1 MTTALSL
8 LGRTLRSP
16 STFPH
21 PQPIPHKQPTHNPPT
36 HVLVTHS
43 ENNPPLHNP
52 HHAQPTTHTQEQTKI
67 EWIHISHNT
76 SLSLLGITVS
86 ISTLQP
92 IILTKKTIHYRPQF
106 PVLLPLLCQNHHFVL
121 WLCSHLNS

>member
-1 MTTALSL
+1 MFYTCSKCYCYSSVAEDFLAPYIHTRAHVIDFVYI
-8 LGRTLRSP
+8 P
-16 STFPH
+16 ASTH
-21 PQPIPHKQPTHNPPT
+21 TR
-36 HVLVTHS
+36 
-43 ENNPPLHNP
+43 
-52 HHAQPTTHTQEQTKI
+52 TQEQTKI

-121 WLCSHLNS
+121 RLHSHLNS